1 MNSIQENLFQL
12 LVEFDEICKRYD
24 VDYLLAAGA
33 SLGAVR
39 NRCFMPWDDDID
51 LYITRDNWN
60 KLRHILETEKDVL
73 PEGRSFVYKEN
84 TPYYSNPLPRYID
97 DTTTTMYRNQA
108 LAGKACGQHL
118 EVFIFDPLPS
128 GEKERQEYL
137 DLLHVYTELLS
148 PYFIVHKNATYEDWD
163 RHYSLY
169 KKYCDRIDKEGEEK
183 VIGELEATLQQHSI
197 EDCDEYCMR
206 WGMKEYIY
214 DKELFE
220 QGQFGVFEGREFPIG
235 IHPEGIL
242 RVAYGDSWMYVP
254 EYDEQIVHGGI
265 KDSEISFKEYTDR
278 YLHRI
283 NRDSAFEKFKANK
296 RNNASLYHVR
306 QKVQMLV
313 AKEKVQVGC
322 MHFKNNLEENEEFLR
337 SLLENGEYLELSERF
352 REYSSLQSMEEV
364 RKFKIIVPITDNNL
378 TTFLLNLLRQGKYY
392 DIGKFMG
399 IRQLKDEPLTE
410 ELSDIEREV
419 EFCRQLS
426 IARYDNKDEESV
438 RKLIDSYDGAYP
450 DLLDICRAEL
460 WIKENHAK
468 SREDYEDIDGYCSE
482 ILEKYPFDGETMAIQ
497 AKAKSELGQNEESLE
512 LYNKAIVNTRNGLIW
527 QKVEDECGISR
538 IEMEREL
545 IEGENNEI

>member
-12 LVEFDEICKRYD
+12 LVEFDEICRRYD
-24 VDYLLAAGA
+24 IDYLLAAGA

-60 KLRHILETEKDVL
+60 KLRHVLETEKDVL

-97 DTTTTMYRNQA
+97 DTTTTLYRNQA

-118 EVFIFDPLPS
+118 ELFIFDPIPS
-128 GEKERQEYL
+128 GEKEKQEYL

-183 VIGELEATLQQHSI
+183 VIKELEDWLQQFSI
-197 EDCDEYCMR
+197 DECDEYCMR
-206 WGMKEYIY
+206 WGIKEYIY

-220 QGQFGVFEGREFPIG
+220 LGQMGMFEGKEFPIG

-278 YLHRI
+278 YLPKI
-283 NRDSAFEKFKANK
+283 NRDSAFEKFKINK
-296 RNNASLYHVR
+296 RNNASLYDVR
-306 QKVQMLV
+306 QKVQMLI
-313 AKEKVQVGC
+313 AKEKVLVGC
-322 MHFKNNLEENEEFLR
+322 MHFKYNLEEKEDELR
-337 SLLENGEYLELSERF
+337 SLLEDGKYMELSEKF
-352 REYSSLQSMEEV
+352 KEYSSLQSMGEV
-364 RKFKIIVPITDNNL
+364 QKFKITVPITDRNL
-378 TTFLLNLLRQGKYY
+378 ATFLLNLLRLGKYY
-392 DIGKFMG
+392 DINKFLN
-399 IRQLKDEPLTE
+399 IRKLDDAPLTE
-410 ELSDIEREV
+410 ELEDIESEV
-419 EFCRQLS
+419 EFCRELS
-426 IARYDNKDEESV
+426 IARYDEKDPQLVQEIV
-438 RKLIDSYDGAYP
+438 DKYDGIYP
-450 DLLDICRAEL
+450 DLLDIYRAKL
-460 WIKENHAK
+460 WIKELNAK
-468 SREDYEDIDGYCSE
+468 SSEDYEDIDKFCDE
-482 ILEKYPFDGETMAIQ
+482 ILDSYPFDGEVMAIQ
-497 AKAKSELGQNEESLE
+497 AKAKSELGQTEQSLE
-512 LYNKAIVNTRNGLIW
+512 LYEKAVVNTRNGLIW